1 MDVYL
6 DRIMF
11 PEVPMALRM
20 SSHLLL
26 GVVRIYSK
34 KVDYLYHDC
43 NVILIGLSKAFTST
57 EVNLPEN
64 ATTAKF
70 ESVTLPQT
78 FDLDALDVDLDIY
91 PDGSPDNHVR
101 SQEEITLQ
109 DQIPTGRDPYVVVIL
124 MRSIA
129 VQDIMMDTLPPEQ
142 DIDSGVRP
150 MDKDDM
156 GSPHASPINQMQVP
170 TETVD
175 LQDPGPS
182 NQTEEPMDTVDI
194 QQPGLSNQTE
204 LQTEALDFQA
214 PGYQN
219 DASEPKKSLG
229 QGLDQK
235 EIPSPFKEDALLS
248 GGRSSPFLQCPE
260 PFNSAASQE
269 APEVF
274 DTRIPFGNTSP
285 ELALRSTPPVQQ
297 PRPRPRKRKHFF
309 DEATVLTNKF
319 MKKALENS
327 SDISRKRRE
336 IPSTALGIWKLNN
349 TLRKEQVFY
358 EPSLTGSSADI
369 CNLLNKDFISTKPH
383 LNLEREA
390 SPDPRI
396 ATSPAPPTEVIPE
409 SRDATSPA
417 SATEVIPEPWN
428 ATSPL
433 QLNTF
438 KGHDANTMLPELL
451 PSPAR
456 VMTSPGRFVSSP
468 FRRDDF
474 TPSSARSLE
483 SEKFPWAGTRTGT
496 KTPTPDVAASTGT
509 YTTELETPRT
519 FLEEQFDMGH
529 TGLSDIPESFNTAET
544 EDLHFLEA
552 DNSPAG
558 SQGTQGQYSLSVRTR
573 AVAQYLKGFSPITP
587 VSEDYSGD
595 LSLNK
600 ILQGKTRKL
609 CARMFFET
617 LVLKSYGLID
627 VRQEQPYGDIGL
639 KLTSAFS
646 KVQI

>member
-1 MDVYL
+1 
-6 DRIMF
+6 
-11 PEVPMALRM
+11 M
-20 SSHLLL
+20 SGHLLL

-109 DQIPTGRDPYVVVIL
+109 DQIPTGRDPYVVVNFDE
-124 MRSIA
+124 
-129 VQDIMMDTLPPEQ
+129 DIMMDTLPPEQ

-204 LQTEALDFQA
+204 LQTETLDFQA
-214 PGYQN
+214 PGPSNQTELQTDTLDTQDRGYQN

-309 DEATVLTNKF
+309 DEATVLTNK
-319 MKKALENS
+319 
-327 SDISRKRRE
+327 
-336 IPSTALGIWKLNN
+336 
-349 TLRKEQVFY
+349 Y
-358 EPSLTGSSADI
+358 
-369 CNLLNKDFISTKPH
+369 
-383 LNLEREA
+383 
-390 SPDPRI
+390 
-396 ATSPAPPTEVIPE
+396 
-409 SRDATSPA
+409 
-417 SATEVIPEPWN
+417 
-428 ATSPL
+428 
-433 QLNTF
+433 
-438 KGHDANTMLPELL
+438 
-451 PSPAR
+451 
-456 VMTSPGRFVSSP
+456 
-468 FRRDDF
+468 
-474 TPSSARSLE
+474 
-483 SEKFPWAGTRTGT
+483 
-496 KTPTPDVAASTGT
+496 
-509 YTTELETPRT
+509 
-519 FLEEQFDMGH
+519 
-529 TGLSDIPESFNTAET
+529 
-544 EDLHFLEA
+544 
-552 DNSPAG
+552 
-558 SQGTQGQYSLSVRTR
+558 
-573 AVAQYLKGFSPITP
+573 GFSLDTFRDL
-587 VSEDYSGD
+587 VSLGSGH
-595 LSLNK
+595 
-600 ILQGKTRKL
+600 
-609 CARMFFET
+609 
-617 LVLKSYGLID
+617 
-627 VRQEQPYGDIGL
+627 
-639 KLTSAFS
+639 
-646 KVQI
+646 